1 MGATSGMFPLH
12 ALLMYIYIIYIYI
25 IYYILTMDATS
36 ALREGLELLDEMN
49 RDCVP
54 PSICFFE
61 RLLAVVAR
69 YI

>member
-1 MGATSGMFPLH
+1 
-12 ALLMYIYIIYIYI
+12 
-25 IYYILTMDATS
+25 MDATS